1 MFTIDSFVLYV
12 TDIHRSM
19 DFYSKAFDCEPT
31 LLSPTFA
38 A

>member
-19 DFYSKAFDCEPT
+19 GFYAKAFDC
-31 LLSPTFA
+31 
-38 A
+38 

>member
-19 DFYSKAFDCEPT
+19 DFYS
-31 LLSPTFA
+31 
-38 A
+38 